1 MKIELWC
8 VNKTGVEFV
17 EEGIK
22 HYTKRILRYLDF
34 GIEIILPPKNSTK
47 LPVSILK
54 KEEGKLILSKTKPN
68 DFVILLD
75 EKGKQHSSQSFASFV
90 EVLKMRSSK
99 RIVFIIGGAYGFSDE
114 VYNRSNAKISLS
126 TMTLPHELVRV
137 VFVEQLYRACSILNN
152 ENYHHE

>member
-1 MKIELWC
+1 MKFELWC
-8 VNKTGVEFV
+8 VNKTGVAFV
-17 EEGIK
+17 AEGIR
-22 HYTKRILRYLDF
+22 HYEKRIMRYLDF
-34 GIEIILPPKNSTK
+34 GIEIIPPPKNSTK

-54 KEEGKLILSKTKPN
+54 TNEGKLILSKTKPN

-75 EKGKQHSSQSFASFV
+75 EKGKQHTSQSFASFL

-126 TMTLPHELVRV
+126 RMTLPHELIRV

-152 ENYHHE
+152 EHYHHE